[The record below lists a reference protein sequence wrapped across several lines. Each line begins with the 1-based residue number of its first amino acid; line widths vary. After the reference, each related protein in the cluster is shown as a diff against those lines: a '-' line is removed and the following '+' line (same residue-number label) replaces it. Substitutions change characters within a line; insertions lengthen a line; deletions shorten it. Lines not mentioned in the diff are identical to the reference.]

1 MPVSA
6 ELPPSEGESKAHV
19 HGRASLG
26 AEHRSG
32 QNESYTRSAR
42 SSTNFGVWRRE
53 SEVSREGTKE
63 KRNTLKLVVAGGFLV
78 AGVVGAALVFMAFQ
92 SDAHGDAAPTVG
104 STTSAALSGAP
115 AVVTT
120 SVAPNTVNPTATSA
134 ISSRTP
140 TAVLTQ
146 PCPAGTVCWWGMP
159 DFEDLLHSLPHGEV
173 PSVDPQNCLE
183 LGVAS
188 LGPQGAGSIVNGG
201 TVPQTF
207 WENGDCTGRSFVMKP
222 GEQLAKLPLFPFSV
236 SG

>member
-1 MPVSA
+1 MSG
-6 ELPPSEGESKAHV
+6 ELPPAEGEPKAHV

-26 AEHRSG
+26 AEHRSA
-32 QNESYTRSAR
+32 QNESYTRKAR

-53 SEVSREGTKE
+53 TEVSRKGTKE
-63 KRNTLKLVVAGGFLV
+63 HRNTVKLVVAGGFLV
-78 AGVVGAALVFMAFQ
+78 AGVVGAALVFMALQ
-92 SDAHGDAAPTVG
+92 SDANGDVPPSGG
-104 STTSAALSGAP
+104 S
-115 AVVTT
+115 VT
-120 SVAPNTVNPTATSA
+120 SVAHPSTQSQVTTPIAPATVNPTTTSP
-134 ISSRTP
+134 RTP

-146 PCPAGTVCWWGMP
+146 QCPEATVCWWGMP
-159 DFEDLLHSLPHGEV
+159 DFKDLLHTLPHGEV
-173 PSVDPQNCLE
+173 PSVAPQSCLE

-222 GEQLAKLPLFPFSV
+222 GEQLAKLPLFPFSI

>member
-1 MPVSA
+1 M
-6 ELPPSEGESKAHV
+6 
-19 HGRASLG
+19 
-26 AEHRSG
+26 
-32 QNESYTRSAR
+32 
-42 SSTNFGVWRRE
+42 
-53 SEVSREGTKE
+53 SREGTKE
-63 KRNTLKLVVAGGFLV
+63 KRNTLKLAVAGGFLV
-78 AGVVGAALVFMAFQ
+78 AGVVGAAIVFMAFQ
-92 SDAHGDAAPTVG
+92 SDAHGDAAPSVG

-120 SVAPNTVNPTATSA
+120 SVSPTTMNPTATSV

-159 DFEDLLHSLPHGEV
+159 DFKDLLHSLPHGEV

-201 TVPQTF
+201 SVPQTF

-222 GEQLAKLPLFPFSV
+222 GEQLAKLPVFPFSV

>member
-6 ELPPSEGESKAHV
+6 ELPPSEGEPKAHV
-19 HGRASLG
+19 HGRASVG
-26 AEHRSG
+26 TEHRSE
-32 QNESYTRSAR
+32 QNESYTRKAR

-53 SEVSREGTKE
+53 SEVSRKGTKA
-63 KRNTLKLVVAGGFLV
+63 KRHSLKLVVAGGFLA
-78 AGVVGAALVFMAFQ
+78 AGVVGAALVFMALQ
-92 SDAHGDAAPTVG
+92 SDANGDAAPAVG
-104 STTSAALSGAP
+104 STTSIEHPGAAVGI
-115 AVVTT
+115 TT
-120 SVAPNTVNPTATSA
+120 SVPPTTLNPTATSA
-134 ISSRTP
+134 VSSRTP
-140 TAVLTQ
+140 TAILTQ

-159 DFEDLLHSLPHGEV
+159 DFKDLLHSLPHGEV

>member
-1 MPVSA
+1 MSG
-6 ELPPSEGESKAHV
+6 ELPPSEGEPKAQV

-32 QNESYTRSAR
+32 QNESYTHKAR

-53 SEVSREGTKE
+53 TEVSRKGTKE
-63 KRNTLKLVVAGGFLV
+63 KRHTLKLAVAGGFLV
-78 AGVVGAALVFMAFQ
+78 AGVVGAALVFMALQ
-92 SDAHGDAAPTVG
+92 PDANGDAPPSGGSVTSIAVLSTAANAPV
-104 STTSAALSGAP
+104 
-115 AVVTT
+115 
-120 SVAPNTVNPTATSA
+120 TVNPTTTVA
-134 ISSRTP
+134 ISSRTA

-146 PCPAGTVCWWGMP
+146 PCPAAIVCWWGMP
-159 DFEDLLHSLPHGEV
+159 DFKDLLHSLPHGEV
-173 PSVDPQNCLE
+173 PSVSPQNCLE

-201 TVPQTF
+201 TVSQTF
-207 WENGDCTGRSFVMKP
+207 WANGDCTGQSFVMKP